1 MNSHPKSGESRGRT
15 ATGIAVASVGMTLFA
30 LGAHQGLPWLAVA
43 AGGLLAT
50 AVAIGWLAADDTCL
64 LTVLGLRHPEPGGKP
79 MSTAEE
85 RRRAEPERSG
95 DSPTDCFQILG
106 QCPRHRWS
114 GHSARDQ
121 MRSPEIAVFT
131 LVGVG
136 IGVGGGLWHRSQLGL
151 APQAT
156 TGVAA
161 FVIVACLIGA
171 TEELIFRG
179 WLLGKARAFGW
190 PAAGVIAAVAHTAYK
205 TALFVWPAVPVAVD
219 LAGVA
224 RWTLAGGVVLG
235 LLRASSGSLLPPL
248 MAHAA
253 FDFVVYRNVVHAPW
267 WVWE

>member
-1 MNSHPKSGESRGRT
+1 
-15 ATGIAVASVGMTLFA
+15 L
-30 LGAHQGLPWLAVA
+30 
-43 AGGLLAT
+43 
-50 AVAIGWLAADDTCL
+50 D
-64 LTVLGLRHPEPGGKP
+64 
-79 MSTAEE
+79 
-85 RRRAEPERSG
+85 
-95 DSPTDCFQILG
+95 
-106 QCPRHRWS
+106 
-114 GHSARDQ
+114 
-121 MRSPEIAVFT
+121 
-131 LVGVG
+131 
-136 IGVGGGLWHRSQLGL
+136 L

-156 TGVAA
+156 AGVTA

-190 PAAGVIAAVAHTAYK
+190 PAAVVIAAVAHTAYK

-224 RWTLAGGVVLG
+224 CWTLAGGVVLG
-235 LLRASSGSLLPPL
+235 LLRACSGSLLPPL

>member
-15 ATGIAVASVGMTLFA
+15 ATGIAIASVGMTLFA
-30 LGAHQGLPWLAVA
+30 WCAHQCLPWLAVA

-64 LTVLGLRHPEPGGKP
+64 LTVLGL
-79 MSTAEE
+79 
-85 RRRAEPERSG
+85 
-95 DSPTDCFQILG
+95 D
-106 QCPRHRWS
+106 RWS
-114 GHSARDQ
+114 VKT
-121 MRSPEIAVFT
+121 AVFT
-131 LVGVG
+131 LVGGG

-151 APQAT
+151 APQAAA
-156 TGVAA
+156 GVAA

-190 PAAGVIAAVAHTAYK
+190 PAAVVIAAVAHTAYK

-224 RWTLAGGVVLG
+224 CWTLAGGVVLG
-235 LLRASSGSLLPPL
+235 LLRACSGSLLPPL

>member
-1 MNSHPKSGESRGRT
+1 MNFHPKSGESRGRT
-15 ATGIAVASVGMTLFA
+15 VTGITVAAAGMTLFA

-64 LTVLGLRHPEPGGKP
+64 LTVLGL
-79 MSTAEE
+79 
-85 RRRAEPERSG
+85 
-95 DSPTDCFQILG
+95 D
-106 QCPRHRWS
+106 RWS
-114 GHSARDQ
+114 VKT
-121 MRSPEIAVFT
+121 AVVT

-136 IGVGGGLWHRSQLGL
+136 IGVGGGLWHRSQLDL

-190 PAAGVIAAVAHTAYK
+190 PTAVIIAAVAHTAYK

-224 RWTLAGGVVLG
+224 RWTLAGGLVLG
-235 LLRASSGSLLPPL
+235 LLRACSGSLLPPL

-253 FDFVVYRNVVHAPW
+253 FDFVVYRFVAHAPW

>member
-1 MNSHPKSGESRGRT
+1 MKSHPKSGESRGRT
-15 ATGIAVASVGMTLFA
+15 AAWIAVASVGMTLFA
-30 LGAHQGLPWLAVA
+30 LCAHQGLPWLAVA

-50 AVAIGWLAADDTCL
+50 AVAIGWSADDACLAA
-64 LTVLGLRHPEPGGKP
+64 VLGL
-79 MSTAEE
+79 
-85 RRRAEPERSG
+85 
-95 DSPTDCFQILG
+95 D
-106 QCPRHRWS
+106 RWS
-114 GHSARDQ
+114 VK
-121 MRSPEIAVFT
+121 IAVFT

-136 IGVGGGLWHRSQLGL
+136 IGVGGGLWHRSQLDL

-156 TGVAA
+156 AGVAA

-190 PAAGVIAAVAHTAYK
+190 PAAVVIAAVAHTAYK

-253 FDFVVYRNVVHAPW
+253 FDFVVYRNLVHAPW